1 MLDDYISDL
10 NHSKHLK
17 SKVHDESIDK
27 KQQAERQEKQERQ
40 ERVHKYTKESLK
52 QSTHRKVSSESEER
66 IKEELKKIERLK
78 RNSDTF
84 GEPNSKYTNQSNLSY
99 DGVDL

>member
-1 MLDDYISDL
+1 M
-10 NHSKHLK
+10 
-17 SKVHDESIDK
+17 DK

-40 ERVHKYTKESLK
+40 ERQERMHKYTKESLK

-99 DGVDL
+99 DGVDLEMRLKKEQLSCMMLAKEI